1 MLINMVYREEGS
13 GRTRTHSGHSNRY
26 IQYVFSSLYII
37 RYVIVF
43 SLFLFK
49 IRNLQ
54 SNQHYHYRKILIP
67 FDSLRCSR
75 RTGRRVMAPKWRCTT
90 CWMHK
95 MLMGNA
101 QHPRPYSLVQ
111 HDHTHTHT
119 ASTHPQIFCQSNR
132 CCYFFFP
139 VLVCYA
145 IHSIV
150 LPYCSI
156 YSVELR
162 DEQDIIQYN
171 TTENKETN
179 NKTRQSEMKTKKN
192 TNDFHL
198 NHLCVYMLSLAG
210 FSISQSIWIVWLRR

>member
-26 IQYVFSSLYII
+26 IQYVFSSLFII

-111 HDHTHTHT
+111 HDHTHTHGQHT
-119 ASTHPQIFCQSNR
+119 STNLLPIKSLLL
-132 CCYFFFP
+132 FFFP
-139 VLVCYA
+139 VLVCCA

-150 LPYCSI
+150 SPYCSI
-156 YSVELR
+156 HSVELR

>member
-26 IQYVFSSLYII
+26 IQYVFSSLFII

-95 MLMGNA
+95 MLMDNA

-119 ASTHPQIFCQSNR
+119 RPAHIHKSFANQIVAAIFFFLFLFVMLFTLLSHHTAAST
-132 CCYFFFP
+132 
-139 VLVCYA
+139 A
-145 IHSIV
+145 
-150 LPYCSI
+150 
-156 YSVELR
+156 
-162 DEQDIIQYN
+162 
-171 TTENKETN
+171 
-179 NKTRQSEMKTKKN
+179 
-192 TNDFHL
+192 
-198 NHLCVYMLSLAG
+198 
-210 FSISQSIWIVWLRR
+210 